1 MDGNVALGEEIAE
14 IAGRINVATHR
25 LLTCVRRF
33 DEAEGWFEQGAQ
45 SCAHWLTWRVGM
57 DAGTAREKVR
67 VARALGALPAIDEAF
82 AAGRVSYA
90 KVRAMTRVA
99 TAANEARVLEVALE
113 ATGAQLERICRGL
126 KRATAPEAE
135 QAADRRVRARALG
148 SGLVKLEVVVSPDEA
163 DLLIRAIER
172 ARAAM
177 TPVGQAAAEQP
188 WARPRHALG
197 GRRAAPHRDGYLEA
211 GDGAT
216 ADGSAPDAQVV
227 IHLDRDLGAPEGALA
242 ASLDDGTHVSAET
255 LRRVACD
262 GGLVAAV
269 VDERAGVLDVG
280 RRTRAIPT
288 AIKRALWLRDQG
300 CRFPGCA
307 NHRFVDGHHIKHWLH
322 GGRTSL
328 DNLVLLC
335 SFHHRLVHEGG
346 FTIALTEGANVE
358 VRTPSGSLLPA
369 VPPLAPDSGAVEWNG
384 DWWTAGITS
393 PRLPLRMG
401 RRLPRDDRR
410 PGGLNCSARWPAS
423 RSMEP
428 LISRALTR
436 PLLATR
442 YTAS

>member
-1 MDGNVALGEEIAE
+1 MDGNVVLGDEIAE

-25 LLTCVRRF
+25 LLTCVRQF
-33 DEAEGWFEQGAQ
+33 DEAAGWFHQGAQ
-45 SCAHWLTWRVGM
+45 SCAHWLTWRIGM
-57 DAGTAREKVR
+57 DPGTAREKVR
-67 VARALGALPAIDEAF
+67 VARALGSLPAIDEAF

-99 TAANEARVLEVALE
+99 TGANEARVLEVALE

-163 DLLIRAIER
+163 DVLIRAIER

-177 TPVGQAAAEQP
+177 TPAGQTVAEQP
-188 WARPRHALG
+188 SSDV
-197 GRRAAPHRDGYLEA
+197 AAPRPSAADGLLHIAAGYLEA
-211 GDGAT
+211 GEGAA

-242 ASLDDGTHVSAET
+242 ASLDDGTHVPAET

-269 VDERAGVLDVG
+269 LDERAGVLDVG

-288 AIKRALWLRDQG
+288 AIKRALWLRDQC

-307 NHRFVDGHHIKHWLH
+307 NRRFVHGHHVKHWLH
-322 GGRTSL
+322 GGPTAL
-328 DNLVLLC
+328 DNLLLLC

-346 FTIALTEGANVE
+346 FTIALTDGANVE
-358 VRTPSGSLLPA
+358 VRTPSGSLLPQ

-384 DWWTAGITS
+384 DWWTAGDHFA
-393 PRLPLRMG
+393 P
-401 RRLPRDDRR
+401 
-410 PGGLNCSARWPAS
+410 PAPS
-423 RSMEP
+423 GYGDVDYHET
-428 LISRALTR
+428 I
-436 PLLATR
+436 
-442 YTAS
+442 ASLVS

>member
-1 MDGNVALGEEIAE
+1 MSDNVALGDEIAE

-33 DEAEGWFEQGAQ
+33 DEAEGWFAQGAQ

-67 VARALGALPAIDEAF
+67 VARALGGLPAIDEAF

-90 KVRAMTRVA
+90 QVRAMTRVA
-99 TAANEARVLEVALE
+99 TADNEARILAVALE

-126 KRATAPEAE
+126 KRATSPEIE
-135 QAADRRVRARALG
+135 MAADRRVRARALG
-148 SGLVKLEVVVSPDEA
+148 SGLVNLSVVVSPDEA

-177 TPVGQAAAEQP
+177 MSSDPPVAESSSSS
-188 WARPRHALG
+188 
-197 GRRAAPHRDGYLEA
+197 AAPDATAPRPSAADGLLHIATSYLEA
-211 GDGAT
+211 GTSDAGEGA
-216 ADGSAPDAQVV
+216 APDAHVV
-227 IHLDRDLGAPEGALA
+227 IHLERDLGAPDAALT

-269 VDERAGVLDVG
+269 VDEHGGVLDVG

-307 NHRFVDGHHIKHWLH
+307 NRRFVHGHHVEHWFH

-346 FTIALTEGANVE
+346 FTVALTDGAHVE
-358 VRTPSGSLLPA
+358 VRAPSGSLLPA

-384 DWWTAGITS
+384 DWWTAGDHFAPPLPPGHGS
-393 PRLPLRMG
+393 PA
-401 RRLPRDDRR
+401 DYH
-410 PGGLNCSARWPAS
+410 WT
-423 RSMEP
+423 
-428 LISRALTR
+428 ISSLVT
-436 PLLATR
+436 
-442 YTAS
+442 

>member
-1 MDGNVALGEEIAE
+1 MGDNVVLGDEIAE

-45 SCAHWLTWRVGM
+45 SCAHWLSWRVGM
-57 DAGTAREKVR
+57 DPGTAREKVR
-67 VARALGALPAIDEAF
+67 VARALGGLPAIDEAF

-99 TAANEARVLEVALE
+99 TSANEARVLAVALE

-135 QAADRRVRARALG
+135 QAADRRVRGRVLG
-148 SGLVKLEVVVSPDEA
+148 SGLVKLEVVVSADEA

-172 ARAAM
+172 ARAAI
-177 TPVGQAAAEQP
+177 TPACHQPSEESANAAQESVAP
-188 WARPRHALG
+188 RPS
-197 GRRAAPHRDGYLEA
+197 AADGLLHIAASYLEA
-211 GDGAT
+211 GDGAA

-227 IHLDRDLGAPEGALA
+227 IHLDRDLGAPDGALM
-242 ASLDDGTHVSAET
+242 ASLDDGTHVPAEA

-269 VDERAGVLDVG
+269 VDETAGVLDVG

-288 AIKRALWLRDQG
+288 AIKRALWLRDDG

-307 NHRFVDGHHIKHWLH
+307 NRRFVHGHHVKHWLH
-322 GGRTSL
+322 GGCTAL
-328 DNLVLLC
+328 DNLLLLC

-346 FTIALTEGANVE
+346 FAIALTAGAHVE
-358 VRTPSGSLLPA
+358 VRTPSGDLLPA
-369 VPPLAPDSGAVEWNG
+369 APSLAADAGAVDWNG
-384 DWWTAGITS
+384 DWWTAGDAFM
-393 PRLPLRMG
+393 P
-401 RRLPRDDRR
+401 
-410 PGGLNCSARWPAS
+410 PAPS
-423 RSMEP
+423 GYGDVDYHET
-428 LISRALTR
+428 IAALTD
-436 PLLATR
+436 
-442 YTAS
+442 